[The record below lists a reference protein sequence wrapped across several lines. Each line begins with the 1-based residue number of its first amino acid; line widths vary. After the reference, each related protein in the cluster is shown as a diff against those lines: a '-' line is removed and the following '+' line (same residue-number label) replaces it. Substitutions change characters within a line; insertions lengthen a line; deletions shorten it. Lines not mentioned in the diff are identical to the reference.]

1 VATVA
6 IVEDAFWV
14 HSGVKTVGAEVSSF
28 NDEKKKLSEDEFFL
42 NRILEDKAINLY
54 LNKNLTYDV
63 TLGNNTEAEM
73 MLKEFFIQ
81 LGIQEKDYKIHLL
94 S

>member
-1 VATVA
+1 MAIVA
-6 IVEDAFWV
+6 IVEVAFWV
-14 HSGVKTVGAEVSSF
+14 HFGVKTVEADVSSF
-28 NDEKKKLSEDEFFL
+28 NDEKKKLSENEFFL

-63 TLGNNTEAEM
+63 TLGNNTEVEM